1 MSAQGNG
8 KTQRN
13 GKPPTHPDGTLT
25 PEIHEKI
32 VDVVAAGCALESGA
46 AYAGVN
52 TWTFRDWLRRGRD
65 DQKIK
70 RNNRYTRLVHEIEQ
84 ARART
89 EVVRIGR
96 IAKAGQEGDWK
107 ADAWWLEHALQD
119 RYAIIRQ
126 KLEGTIKLQPQPMID
141 PSKLTLEEQVELR
154 RLLAKGA
161 PDADDPALTETAR
174 PALELVEAVEDAE
187 FEEIA

>member
-25 PEIHEKI
+25 PDIHEKI

-52 TWTFRDWLRRGRD
+52 TWTFRDWLRKGRD
-65 DQKIK
+65 DIK
-70 RNNRYTRLVHEIEQ
+70 LHRNNRYTRLVKALEE

-89 EVVRIGR
+89 EITRVTR
-96 IAKAGQEGDWK
+96 IAKAGQDGDWK

-119 RYAIIRQ
+119 RYAILRS

-141 PSKLTLEEQVELR
+141 PSKGSVEDLMELR
-154 RLLAKGA
+154 RLLALFA
-161 PDADDPALTETAR
+161 PDADDPALTETQR
-174 PALELVEAVEDAE
+174 PALELVEGVD
-187 FEEIA
+187 FEEDVG

>member
-8 KTQRN
+8 KAPRN
-13 GKPPTHPDGTLT
+13 GKPSTHPDGTLT

-52 TWTFRDWLRRGRD
+52 TWTFRDWLRKGRD
-65 DQKIK
+65 DIK
-70 RNNRYTRLVHEIEQ
+70 LHRNNRYTRLVKALEE

-89 EVVRIGR
+89 EITRVTR
-96 IAKAGQEGDWK
+96 IAKAGQDGDWK

-126 KLEGTIKLQPQPMID
+126 KLEGTITHQVQPMID

-154 RLLAKGA
+154 RLLSKGA
-161 PDADDPALTETAR
+161 PDADDPALSESAR
-174 PALELVEAVEDAE
+174 PALELVEGVD
-187 FEEIA
+187 FEEVVE